1 MIDSTPEKSR
11 TSEFARQSKFP
22 SDLVTAIFD
31 FRCDICNY
39 RSGDHNTLRRH
50 KMRHSGEKKYKCPYC
65 SYSCIQATSF
75 KAHIRRKHQPHAEQV
90 VFQCTKCDFR
100 TVSQGNFLAHLVEH
114 SDEGDGGNGG
124 KVSKSEV
131 KAQEA
136 DTTTDDGSA
145 TPASSK

>member
-1 MIDSTPEKSR
+1 
-11 TSEFARQSKFP
+11 
-22 SDLVTAIFD
+22 
-31 FRCDICNY
+31 
-39 RSGDHNTLRRH
+39 
-50 KMRHSGEKKYKCPYC
+50 MRHSGEKKYKCPYC

-114 SDEGDGGNGG
+114 SDEGG
-124 KVSKSEV
+124 KVSKSGV

>member
-1 MIDSTPEKSR
+1 
-11 TSEFARQSKFP
+11 
-22 SDLVTAIFD
+22 
-31 FRCDICNY
+31 
-39 RSGDHNTLRRH
+39 
-50 KMRHSGEKKYKCPYC
+50 MRHSGEKKYKCPYC

-114 SDEGDGGNGG
+114 SDEGADCGNGG